1 VSGRR
6 YAVITGGGTASGAFM
21 ALAVA
26 EALAARGHAR
36 SEITLIG
43 ARRGQEGE
51 LLADTGFP
59 LELLSG
65 RGIARHLDPRTL
77 VQNALA
83 LVGLLW
89 ATLRAGASLVRGR
102 PRVVVSVGG
111 YAALA
116 AGLSALALRVP
127 LVNVNVDAVPGATSR
142 LLGRFARANAVAF
155 AGTRLPRAVLTG
167 APVRADVHT
176 LSRSPGEAEAARSA
190 LGLPPDRALVA
201 ITGGSLGAGRLN
213 EAARALAGLW
223 ADRADR
229 SVLQVAGRR
238 NYPAFEQD
246 ERRAAEADPGGL
258 VYRVVPFVDDM
269 PSLYAAASVVVCRAG
284 AVTVAE
290 LSVAG
295 VPAVLVPLPGA
306 PGDHQ
311 THNALSRAEA
321 GAAVLL
327 PDAECSG
334 RRLAE
339 ILEPLLG
346 DPVGLTKMAAAA
358 RGLGRPNAAA
368 RVAELVEIHA
378 A

>member
-1 VSGRR
+1 MSQRR
-6 YAVITGGGTASGAFM
+6 FAVIAGGGTASGAFM

-26 EALAARGHAR
+26 EALIDRGHPQA
-36 SEITLIG
+36 EITLIG
-43 ARRGQEGE
+43 SRRGQESV
-51 LLADTGFP
+51 LLADKGFRFQ
-59 LELLSG
+59 LLSG
-65 RGIARHLDPRTL
+65 RGIARRMDPRTTARN
-77 VQNALA
+77 VAALA
-83 LVGLLW
+83 GLAW

-111 YAALA
+111 YAALP
-116 AGLSALALRVP
+116 AGLSALALGVP

-155 AGTRLPRAVLTG
+155 AGTTLPRAVLTG
-167 APVRADVHT
+167 APVRADVHPVAH
-176 LSRSPGEAEAARSA
+176 SPGEAEAARAA

-223 ADRADR
+223 AERDDL
-229 SVLQVAGRR
+229 SLLQVAGRR
-238 NYPAFEQD
+238 NYVPTGED
-246 ERRAAEADPGGL
+246 ETTAAEAPGL

-269 PSLYAAASVVVCRAG
+269 PSLYAAASVMVCRAG

-321 GAAVLL
+321 GAAVLV
-327 PDAECSG
+327 PDGECTG
-334 RRLAE
+334 ERLAE
-339 ILEPLLG
+339 ILDPLLG